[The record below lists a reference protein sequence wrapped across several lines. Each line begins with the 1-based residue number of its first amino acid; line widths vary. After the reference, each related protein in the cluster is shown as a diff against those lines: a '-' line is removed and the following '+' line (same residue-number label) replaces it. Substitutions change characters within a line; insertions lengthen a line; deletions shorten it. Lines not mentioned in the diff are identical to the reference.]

1 VLDSPQGRKE
11 MEPDAA
17 SPSFVTCGR
26 NGMNLLSWYV
36 WIMAVIEQLWMTRLT
51 GSLATVLELG

>member
-1 VLDSPQGRKE
+1 MIAPKGGKKWDQTLLHP
-11 MEPDAA
+11 A
-17 SPSFVTCGR
+17 FVTCGR